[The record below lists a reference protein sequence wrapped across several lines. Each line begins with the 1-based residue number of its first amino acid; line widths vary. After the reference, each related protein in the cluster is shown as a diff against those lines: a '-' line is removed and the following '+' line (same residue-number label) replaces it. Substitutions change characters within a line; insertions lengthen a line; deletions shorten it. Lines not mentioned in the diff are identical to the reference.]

1 MRILVDL
8 LRQEKLHKDAIRS
21 PATGARKL
29 GGESSTNVRRQL
41 QTNAP
46 TSSMALN
53 TANMGGSKSNRAGS
67 KER

>member
-21 PATGARKL
+21 PATGTRKL
-29 GGESSTNVRRQL
+29 GGESSTNARRQL

-46 TSSMALN
+46 TSQMALSATN
-53 TANMGGSKSNRAGS
+53 VGGPKSNRAGS